1 MSTDVEKDHRIWIS
15 QKNTKEKS
23 LGKASP
29 LTVTF
34 HLILF
39 ISISNSAISFLTTE
53 NIEFLLAESPVVIF
67 QTPKHVQ
74 DMSDFNMT
82 SNPHGYLALFEL
94 KSTVIFICFCCLI
107 ISFKL
112 CKIT

>member
-1 MSTDVEKDHRIWIS
+1 MKNKQVLGDKVDELVNFNSMGDAIW
-15 QKNTKEKS
+15 N
-23 LGKASP
+23 
-29 LTVTF
+29 
-34 HLILF
+34 F
-39 ISISNSAISFLTTE
+39 ISSVYEAKWDTLYTDQKSNILKKKISSKFTLKSNL
-53 NIEFLLAESPVVIF
+53 VIF